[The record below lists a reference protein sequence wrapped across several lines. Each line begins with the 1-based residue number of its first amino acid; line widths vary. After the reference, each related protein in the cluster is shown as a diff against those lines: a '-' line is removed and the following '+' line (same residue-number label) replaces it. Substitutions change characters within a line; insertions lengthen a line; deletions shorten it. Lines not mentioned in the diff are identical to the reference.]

1 MSERTHDV
9 SERFR
14 SIVRQ
19 MVDDEEFRSRMLRHP
34 KAVVLYQVGPL
45 NDDEQLLL
53 VHLAETWSDP
63 ETQAELAVTRQ
74 EWAADVGEQPA

>member
-1 MSERTHDV
+1 MASGFGEV

-19 MVDDEEFRSRMLRHP
+19 MMDDEEFRSPILRDP
-34 KAVVLYQVGPL
+34 KAAVLYSLGPL

-53 VHLAETWSDP
+53 VNLAERWSD
-63 ETQAELAVTRQ
+63 TAIQAELAATRQ
-74 EWAADVGEQPA
+74 RWTTKPDGQPA